1 MIKYLL
7 IVLTYLFFSLNSFA
21 AEKIKEVI
29 INGNERISDD
39 TIKIFSELNTIKNFN
54 ENEINNITKALYET
68 NYFSNIN
75 ITFKNNILIISVEEN
90 PIIQNITFKG
100 VKSDNLKDEILKGI
114 KLKSR
119 TSYNE
124 FLLDRDREIILYNLK
139 NKGYYLADVSIYKT
153 VLEDNKI
160 DLILDINLGNKSKIE
175 KISFLGNKIFKDRK
189 LKNIIISEENK
200 FWKFLSKKKYL
211 NEEIIRFDKNLLK
224 NFYLNKGYYD
234 VVISSSF
241 AKIKDNG
248 NFELIYNINAK
259 NKFFFGEFKLKLP
272 DGFNDEYFEKVS
284 NSFIKFTDKP
294 YSLNSVEKI
303 LEDLEIVSI
312 QEEYQSIVSTVDE
325 RIVSNKINLSFEI
338 QETEKYFVN
347 KINIFGN
354 NVTQENVIRNQLKI
368 DEGDPYN
375 DILAKKSI
383 NSIKSLGFF
392 KDVRE
397 EVVIDETNK
406 QKNINIIVKEKPTGE
421 ILAGACVGTSGGTAT
436 FSVKENNYL
445 GRGIGLQAL
454 ASFNKDS
461 IKGKLSIS
469 NPNFNNTDKSAK
481 LSIESSE
488 KDLLKTSGYKSN
500 KTGFSI
506 STNFEYLDDLMLGLG
521 QSSFYEKISTN
532 STASARQKLQKG
544 NYWDSFI
551 FVDIDYDK
559 RNQKFQTSDGFRS
572 FYSIDL
578 PIISETNTLTN
589 TYSYIVYDELYQDNV
604 SAISFYAKAANSITG
619 NDVKLSERLFLPGS
633 KLRGFEQGKTGPK
646 DGNDFVGGNFVS
658 SINISSTLPQIL
670 PNSQNTDFLFFLDVA
685 NVWGVDY
692 NSSIDSS
699 NKIRSSIGVGIDW
712 FSILGPLTF
721 SLAQPLSKNKTDK
734 TETFRFNLGTTF

>member
-421 ILAGACVGTSGGTAT
+421 ILAGAGVGTSGGTAT

>member
-421 ILAGACVGTSGGTAT
+421 ILAGAGVGTSGGTAT

-604 SAISFYAKAANSITG
+604 
-619 NDVKLSERLFLPGS
+619 LC
-633 KLRGFEQGKTGPK
+633 
-646 DGNDFVGGNFVS
+646 
-658 SINISSTLPQIL
+658 
-670 PNSQNTDFLFFLDVA
+670 
-685 NVWGVDY
+685 
-692 NSSIDSS
+692 
-699 NKIRSSIGVGIDW
+699 
-712 FSILGPLTF
+712 
-721 SLAQPLSKNKTDK
+721 
-734 TETFRFNLGTTF
+734 

>member
-1 MIKYLL
+1 M
-7 IVLTYLFFSLNSFA
+7 
-21 AEKIKEVI
+21 
-29 INGNERISDD
+29 
-39 TIKIFSELNTIKNFN
+39 
-54 ENEINNITKALYET
+54 
-68 NYFSNIN
+68 
-75 ITFKNNILIISVEEN
+75 
-90 PIIQNITFKG
+90 
-100 VKSDNLKDEILKGI
+100 
-114 KLKSR
+114 
-119 TSYNE
+119 
-124 FLLDRDREIILYNLK
+124 
-139 NKGYYLADVSIYKT
+139 
-153 VLEDNKI
+153 
-160 DLILDINLGNKSKIE
+160 
-175 KISFLGNKIFKDRK
+175 
-189 LKNIIISEENK
+189 
-200 FWKFLSKKKYL
+200 

-392 KDVRE
+392 KVVRE

-421 ILAGACVGTSGGTAT
+421 ILAGAGVGTSGGTAT